1 MLGNHT
7 KSFDQKNRVI
17 IPAKF
22 REKLGNPFYIT
33 LGPDNTCELRAASDF
48 NVWKDKLLA
57 NNMLNQN
64 ARNFARVLLGNAYE
78 CVYDEMGRVILP
90 SNLLSMVAITTE
102 ITFVGVGNKIELW
115 NPDAYKKFLAA
126 NSSEKSLEEMAKKL
140 FKDGAAY

>member
-33 LGPDNTCELRAASDF
+33 LGPDNTCELRAAHDF

-64 ARNFARVLLGNAYE
+64 ARNFARVLFGNAYE
-78 CVYDEMGRVILP
+78 CNFDEMGRVILP
-90 SNLLSMVAITTE
+90 INLLTMISITTE

-115 NPDAYKKFLAA
+115 NPTAYKKFLAA
-126 NSSEKSLEEMAKKL
+126 NSGEKSLEEMAKKL